1 MNDLKDICRIC
12 FLKPKEGPLTPIDDD
27 LIKQMLSRA
36 GIMLSHPTHCQWPEC
51 VCSECVD
58 LIKAA
63 SRLRMLCQQSEKHLQ
78 LMEEAVIDNANMEE
92 QMQELKEDAAKPPM
106 KVLNGKCLMK
116 LSVEK
121 RRIYEIDLK
130 ISKTTPE
137 ESFDFISISPSNSS
151 TPLISD
157 CFKCD
162 ICNNVYTERMKF
174 TAHLKMH
181 SQDKPHQCEI
191 CHKRFRQTPQLTRHM
206 NSHTGQRPY
215 KCNYCDSSF
224 GDPSTRY
231 KHQRIHTNERPYKCI
246 YCDKSFNYSNV
257 LDVHLKTHTGERP
270 YSCGYC
276 GQRFSQ
282 LHHKNSHEKGHINN
296 KPDCLED

>member
-1 MNDLKDICRIC
+1 
-12 FLKPKEGPLTPIDDD
+12 
-27 LIKQMLSRA
+27 MLSRA
-36 GIMLSHPTHCQWPEC
+36 GIMLSHPANCQWPES
-51 VCSECVD
+51 VCSECVV
-58 LIKAA
+58 LISAA
-63 SRLRMLCQQSEKHLQ
+63 SRLRMLCQQADEHLQ
-78 LMEEAVIDNANMEE
+78 LMEKAAIDNANVED
-92 QMQELKEDAAKPPM
+92 QLQELKKDDDKPPM
-106 KVLNGKCLMK
+106 IVLNGKCVNMK
-116 LSVEK
+116 LSGEE
-121 RRIYEIDLK
+121 RGIYKINLK
-130 ISKTTPE
+130 MSKPTPE

-151 TPLISD
+151 TPLTSD

-162 ICNNVYTERMKF
+162 ICNNVYTERVKF
-174 TAHLKMH
+174 TAHLKIH
-181 SQDKPHQCEI
+181 SQDKPHECEI

-282 LHHKNSHEKGHINN
+282 LHHKNSHEKGHFDN
-296 KPDCLED
+296 KPGCFEE